1 MIALVSFGSLGL
13 VLLGMELA
21 ERVGWI
27 TVNEEAVRWCLII
40 LFVVSFTLWFGFQ
53 NPMWKWI
60 W

>member
-1 MIALVSFGSLGL
+1 MVALVSFGSLGL
-13 VLLGMELA
+13 VLLGMTLA

-27 TVNEEAVRWCLII
+27 TVNEEAVKWCLILLFI
-40 LFVVSFTLWFGFQ
+40 LGFSLWFGFQ